1 MADEER
7 DDDTTAE
14 DEEGDEP
21 REEESRPARAS
32 KADQP
37 ANPSAMRALG
47 LERWVLLGYLVI
59 FATGIWLFEKIV
71 GLAWDELSLYVEA
84 IPEPTDLPVLAAS
97 VLLSIILVVVLWRHK
112 KARTF
117 AEESAAELAKVTWP
131 SRKETYANTVVVIVT
146 SVIASII
153 LFVFDAAW
161 SWITDLIYV

>member
-14 DEEGDEP
+14 DEAAEDT
-21 REEESRPARAS
+21 ESKPEKASAKAEKSSNPA
-32 KADQP
+32 
-37 ANPSAMRALG
+37 AMRALG
-47 LERWVLLGYLVI
+47 LERWVLLGYLVV
-59 FATGIWLFEKIV
+59 FATSIWLFEKIV
-71 GLAWDELSLYVEA
+71 ALAWDELSLYVEA
-84 IPEPTDLPVLAAS
+84 IPEPSDIPVLALS
-97 VLLSIILVVVLWRHK
+97 VLLAIVLVVVLWKRK

-117 AEESAAELAKVTWP
+117 AEESAAELSKVTWP

-146 SVIASII
+146 SVIAAII